1 LLIPIEV
8 DSSMRNK
15 DICLGERFITFS
27 EASEILGI
35 RSYSRVSNMVRQGLL
50 QAYEL
55 PETDRLRVKQS
66 EIVSLIQQ
74 NEKQAEKEEIDK

>member
-1 LLIPIEV
+1 
-8 DSSMRNK
+8 
-15 DICLGERFITFS
+15 
-27 EASEILGI
+27 
-35 RSYSRVSNMVRQGLL
+35 MVRQGLL